1 MLVYRIGKTR
11 FAKDITGEGA
21 RLNGGRWNN
30 IGTACIYTA
39 ESRALAVLEYTVN
52 VNIEDI
58 PRALS
63 ITTFEIPDSGIY
75 ELKEADL
82 PGDWRK
88 MPAPSSTKDFGTNF
102 LNKPGSLVTKVPS
115 TVIIDEFNYLLNPN
129 HSGSKSIKIIDVK
142 DFAYDVRIKLV

>member
-1 MLVYRIGKTR
+1 MLVYRIGKSR

-88 MPAPSSTKDFGTNF
+88 MPAPSSSKDFGTNI
-102 LNKPGSLVTKVPS
+102 LNKLGSLVIKVPS
-115 TVIIDEFNYLLNPN
+115 TVIVEECNYLLNPN
-129 HSGSKSIKIIDVK
+129 HSDHKNIKIIDVK